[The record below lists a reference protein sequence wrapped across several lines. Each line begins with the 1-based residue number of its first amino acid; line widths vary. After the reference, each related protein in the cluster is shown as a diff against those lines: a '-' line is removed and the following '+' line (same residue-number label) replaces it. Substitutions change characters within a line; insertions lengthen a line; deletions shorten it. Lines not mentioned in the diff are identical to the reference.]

1 MPGLRISIY
10 PKKSSSKPWLSGTRK
25 QRKSCRPARANKRN
39 HMLLLFAA
47 LALMATPEFAAG
59 QIPFESSTGPI
70 PYNGQY
76 NRGQDV
82 VPSYDGWKANPD
94 GTFSMFFGYMNR
106 NYEEQLD
113 NDVDGGDRGQPT
125 HFYPRRHWFVFKVVV
140 PKDWPLD
147 KKVTWTVSIR
157 GKTNTA
163 KGWLQPDWELSNEV
177 MMENV
182 GAGNRDPDNEAPV
195 ITGTGPQAISLP
207 NTVTLSAVARDDL
220 LPKPRGQRNSGEAGV
235 EAQGLSVQWIQYR
248 GPGPIAFTAPTR
260 AATSTAS
267 TRSVTSTTVAA
278 FKVPG
283 IYVVRAVAS
292 DSALDSFHDITVT
305 VK

>member
-1 MPGLRISIY
+1 MF
-10 PKKSSSKPWLSGTRK
+10 
-25 QRKSCRPARANKRN
+25 
-39 HMLLLFAA
+39 LLIAALVLMSAPQFAA
-47 LALMATPEFAAG
+47 A

-94 GTFSMFFGYMNR
+94 GTFSMYFGYMNR

-113 NDVDGGDRGQPT
+113 IDIGTNNNVDGGDRGQPT

-140 PKDWPLD
+140 PKDSPLD
-147 KKVTWTVSIR
+147 KKVTWTLSIR
-157 GKTNTA
+157 GKTNKA
-163 KGWLQPDWELSNEV
+163 QGWLQPDWELSNEV

-182 GAGNRDPDNEAPV
+182 GAGNLYPNNEAPV
-195 ITGTGPQAISLP
+195 ITGSGPQTITLP
-207 NTVTLSAVARDDL
+207 NAVALSAVAHDDL
-220 LPKPRGQRNSGEAGV
+220 LPRPRGQRNSGEANV

-248 GPGPIAFTAPTR
+248 GPGPISFTQPTR
-260 AATSTAS
+260 VATSTAT
-267 TRSVTSTTVAA
+267 TRRVNSTTVAS

-283 IYVVRAVAS
+283 VYVVRAVAA
-292 DSALDSFHDITVT
+292 DTALEGFHDITVT
-305 VK
+305 VR

>member
-1 MPGLRISIY
+1 M
-10 PKKSSSKPWLSGTRK
+10 SSMLTRSGW
-25 QRKSCRPARANKRN
+25 
-39 HMLLLFAA
+39 MLLMGAVVI
-47 LALMATPEFAAG
+47 MAVPDHVTAQMPY
-59 QIPFESSTGPI
+59 ESSTGQI
-70 PYNGQY
+70 PYAGQY

-82 VPSYDGWKANPD
+82 VPSYDGWRANAD
-94 GTFSMFFGYMNR
+94 GSFSMYFGYMNR
-106 NYEEQLD
+106 NYEEELD
-113 NDVDGGDRGQPT
+113 IGIGPGNNVDGGDRGQPT

-140 PKDWPLD
+140 PKDWGVD
-147 KKVTWTVSIR
+147 KKVVWTLSIR

-163 KGWLQPDWELSNEV
+163 KGWLQPDWEINNEV

-182 GAGNRDPDNEAPV
+182 GAGNRDPENEAPV
-195 ITGTGPQAISLP
+195 ITGTDPQTITLP

-220 LPKPRGQRNSGEAGV
+220 LPKPRARRNPGEANV

-248 GPGPIAFTAPTR
+248 GPGAITFTAPTR

-267 TRSVTSTTVAA
+267 SRSVTSTTVAA

>member
-1 MPGLRISIY
+1 MLMRLR
-10 PKKSSSKPWLSGTRK
+10 W
-25 QRKSCRPARANKRN
+25 
-39 HMLLLFAA
+39 MLLSMAA
-47 LALMATPEFAAG
+47 VVMAAPPHVAG
-59 QIPFESSTGPI
+59 QIPFESSTGQI
-70 PYNGQY
+70 PFAGQY

-82 VPSYDGWKANPD
+82 VPSYDGWRPNPD
-94 GTFSMFFGYMNR
+94 GSFSMYFGYMNR

-113 NDVDGGDRGQPT
+113 IDIGPDNNVDGSDRGQPT

-140 PKDWPLD
+140 PKDWGVD
-147 KKVTWTVSIR
+147 KKVTWTLSIR

-220 LPKPRGQRNSGEAGV
+220 LARPRGRRNSGEAGV
-235 EAQGLSVQWIQYR
+235 EPPALAVQSIRYR
-248 GPGPIAFTAPTR
+248 GPGALTLSAPPR
-260 AATSTAS
+260 PA
-267 TRSVTSTTVAA
+267 
-278 FKVPG
+278 
-283 IYVVRAVAS
+283 
-292 DSALDSFHDITVT
+292 
-305 VK
+305 

>member
-1 MPGLRISIY
+1 MLMRLRWI
-10 PKKSSSKPWLSGTRK
+10 LSPIG
-25 QRKSCRPARANKRN
+25 
-39 HMLLLFAA
+39 A
-47 LALMATPEFAAG
+47 LVLMAVPHHLAA
-59 QIPFESSTGPI
+59 QTPFESSTGPI

-76 NRGQDV
+76 SRGQDV

-94 GTFSMFFGYMNR
+94 GTFSMYFGYMNR
-106 NYEEQLD
+106 NFEEQLD
-113 NDVDGGDRGQPT
+113 IDIGPNNNVDGSDRGQPT

-140 PKDWPLD
+140 PKDWGVD
-147 KKVTWTVSIR
+147 KKVTWTLSIR

-195 ITGTGPQAISLP
+195 ITGTGPQTISLP
-207 NTVTLSAVARDDL
+207 DTVTLSAVARDDL
-220 LPKPRGQRNSGEAGV
+220 LPRPRGQRNSAEPGV

-248 GPGPIAFTAPTR
+248 GPGAITFTAPTR

-267 TRSVTSTTVAA
+267 TRSVTSTTVAG
-278 FKVPG
+278 FKLPG